1 MTNQKP
7 YICSHYRIMTSV
19 VALIVVSLSA
29 SLTLASSRSLLPS
42 CYSDRP
48 GWATHRTLYVPRA
61 ALSGSAEESSWVDSL
76 CCVYTY
82 VEVTTTS
89 NRAWM
94 KIYDGSSDYV
104 KGVGSSSSSI
114 QIMEA
119 AMNDICTMYMGGQD
133 CNKRSTCI
141 KDAMAAR
148 VQPPTPRPSPSPRRA
163 PTPVPTAKPTRNPT
177 PVPTPDPTKSPT
189 KSPTVSPTLS
199 PMSPPLTVK
208 QNCKKSDSTKVIYK
222 SVNKRGEQKK
232 KTCSWIK
239 LGKTLKIRRKRCGK
253 RKGLDG
259 VKVKRACP
267 VTCGEF
273 AGVGKCKF
281 LRMD

>member
-19 VALIVVSLSA
+19 VALVVVSLSA

-61 ALSGSAEESSWVDSL
+61 ALSGSAKESSWVDSL

-89 NRAWM
+89 NKARM
-94 KIYDGSSDYV
+94 KVYDGSSYDV
-104 KGVGSSSSSI
+104 DVDGGGSSSLSI

-119 AMNDICTMYMGGQD
+119 AMNDICAMYMGGQD

-141 KDAMAAR
+141 EAAR
-148 VQPPTPRPSPSPRRA
+148 VQPPTPRPSPSPTPA
-163 PTPVPTAKPTRNPT
+163 PTPVPTAKPTGNPT
-177 PVPTPDPTKSPT
+177 PVPTPDPTT
-189 KSPTVSPTLS
+189 SPTVSPTLS
-199 PMSPPLTVK
+199 PMSPSPTVK
-208 QNCKKSDSTKVIYK
+208 QNCKRSDSTKVIYK
-222 SVNKRGEQKK
+222 SVNKRGKQKK
-232 KTCSWIK
+232 KKCNWIK
-239 LGKTLKIRRKRCGK
+239 LGKTLEIRRNRCGK